1 MLNHSG
7 SKILK
12 TERLTLRPFRVN
24 DAEDMF
30 RNWAGDSEV
39 TKFLT
44 WTPHKNVDETRALL
58 AAWEEEA
65 QRPDVYH
72 WAIECG
78 GMLVGDI
85 SVVEV
90 NERAE
95 SACVGYCLSRKYWG
109 RGIMSEAFRAV
120 LSYLFGEVKFNRVYS
135 SHSAENPASGKVMEK
150 CGLLYE
156 GTFREEFRLLST
168 NELTDIIHRAVL
180 REEWLEKFG
189 G

>member
-12 TERLTLRPFRVN
+12 TDRLTLRPFRAS

-78 GMLVGDI
+78 GKRVCRLLPFAEVLGKRNHVG
-85 SVVEV
+85 S
-90 NERAE
+90 
-95 SACVGYCLSRKYWG
+95 LSRRAFLPLR
-109 RGIMSEAFRAV
+109 RGKI
-120 LSYLFGEVKFNRVYS
+120 
-135 SHSAENPASGKVMEK
+135 
-150 CGLLYE
+150 
-156 GTFREEFRLLST
+156 
-168 NELTDIIHRAVL
+168 
-180 REEWLEKFG
+180 
-189 G
+189 